1 MCHMKLSKVVVGIA
15 LAMTNAGFIS
25 TALANHFT
33 VNGSENGSFTLS
45 GIVTFG
51 AYNNAS
57 ISTTTFFPDN
67 QSDTDNPVDNG
78 TPVTLGIVNN
88 GSLNQYSCTVTM
100 GGSVVGGVASITSVS
115 KSGSTFCSGLVIA
128 NLPWRL
134 HTLSAGSYSAL
145 LEGVGFS
152 HTGVFSCLGTTVGLG
167 IQPGYVGFDG
177 PLRQGGCFLQTNMAL
192 TATPSLEIV
201 SN

>member
-1 MCHMKLSKVVVGIA
+1 MKLSKVAAGIA
-15 LAMTNAGFIS
+15 LAASSIGFVNTS
-25 TALANHFT
+25 LANHFT
-33 VNGSENGSFTLS
+33 VNGSENGSFGLS
-45 GIVTFG
+45 GVVTFG

-88 GSLNQYSCTVTM
+88 GSLNQYSCTLTM
-100 GGSVVGGVASITSVS
+100 QGSVVGGVASITAVS
-115 KSGSTFCSGLVIA
+115 KSGSSFCSGLVIA

-134 HTLSAGSYSAL
+134 HTVSQGTYSAL
-145 LEGVGFS
+145 LEGVGFY
-152 HTGVFSCLGTTVGLG
+152 HTGVFSCLGTTVGVS
-167 IQPGYVGFDG
+167 IQPGYVGFGG
-177 PLRQGGCFLQTNMAL
+177 PLKQGGCFLQTSMAL
-192 TATPSLEIV
+192 TSTNSLEIV